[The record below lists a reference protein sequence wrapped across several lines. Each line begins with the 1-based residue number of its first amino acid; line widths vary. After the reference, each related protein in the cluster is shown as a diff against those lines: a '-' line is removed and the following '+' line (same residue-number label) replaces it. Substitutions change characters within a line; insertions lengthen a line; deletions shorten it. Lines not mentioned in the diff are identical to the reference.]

1 MSKHYQVN
9 ERIRVKE
16 LRVIM
21 QKGENLGVMPT
32 NKALEKARETG
43 LDLVVITEGASPP
56 IAKILDF
63 NKFLYDE
70 NKKSSAAKA
79 KSKKSELKEFWVGP
93 NIGEGDLNVRIV
105 RAKEFLADGNRVLFA
120 VKMKGRE
127 KAFPEV
133 AFGKVQKFAKGLSE
147 VGRME
152 DEPKFMGGEVK
163 VVFVRK

>member
-1 MSKHYQVN
+1 M
-9 ERIRVKE
+9 
-16 LRVIM
+16 
-21 QKGENLGVMPT
+21 
-32 NKALEKARETG
+32 
-43 LDLVVITEGASPP
+43 
-56 IAKILDF
+56 
-63 NKFLYDE
+63 
-70 NKKSSAAKA
+70 
-79 KSKKSELKEFWVGP
+79 
-93 NIGEGDLNVRIV
+93 RIV

-133 AFGKVQKFAKGLSE
+133 AFGKVEKFAKGLSE

>member
-93 NIGEGDLNVRIV
+93 NIGEWDLNVRIV

-133 AFGKVQKFAKGLSE
+133 AFEKVQKFAKGLSE

-152 DEPKFMGGEVK
+152 DEPKLMGGEVK